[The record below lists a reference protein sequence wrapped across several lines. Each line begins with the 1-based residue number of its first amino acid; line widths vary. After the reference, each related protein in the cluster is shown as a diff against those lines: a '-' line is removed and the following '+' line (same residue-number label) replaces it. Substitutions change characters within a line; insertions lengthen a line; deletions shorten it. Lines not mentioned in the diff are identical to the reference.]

1 MLYHT
6 IREKTPIFLFGHRG
20 APRIS
25 HENSIQSISESI
37 NLGCHGIEVDIQI
50 TKDNKIILF
59 HDDFIVF
66 NNQQHLIR
74 NNSYKK
80 ISEFCIETKRPKPD
94 LFEDL
99 ISLIHKHPQIVFN
112 IEIKSRLLNNYKILR
127 HILNQ
132 LPKETLHNQCIIS
145 SFNYCLLYQLHFF
158 LSYKGPIAL
167 ILASEHLK
175 GKLSLKTNKAIITI
189 LKPQF
194 LHINI
199 NNTTKS
205 LVEWAHKQFMIINT
219 YTVNDKDTLIKCI
232 SMGIDGVFTDN
243 HNLYLK

>member
-66 NNQQHLIR
+66 NNQQYLIR

-80 ISEFCIETKRPKPD
+80 ISEFCIETKKPKPD

-99 ISLIHKHPQIVFN
+99 ISLIHKYPQIVFN

-175 GKLSLKTNKAIITI
+175 GKLSLKMNKAIITI
-189 LKPQF
+189 LKPHF

-205 LVEWAHKQFMIINT
+205 LVEWVHKQSIIINT